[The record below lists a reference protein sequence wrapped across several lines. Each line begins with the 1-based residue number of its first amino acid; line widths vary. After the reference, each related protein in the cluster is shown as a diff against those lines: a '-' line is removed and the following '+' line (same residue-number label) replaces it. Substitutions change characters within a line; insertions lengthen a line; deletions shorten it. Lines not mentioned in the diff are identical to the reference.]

1 MKEYICKKCGAVN
14 EIKLVKKGTQ
24 TGLYCKLCGNWI
36 KWIGKDE
43 MMFAEQIINSNN
55 SNESKLNNQK
65 TTAKERVEAE
75 LAEVTDRKN
84 KLYYFVGTSK
94 YAKLSAKSKELLSK
108 QYNIM
113 LEYIKVL
120 LDCLDNWEE

>member
-1 MKEYICKKCGAVN
+1 MKEYVCKKCGAIN
-14 EIKLVKKGTQ
+14 DITLVKKGMQ

-55 SNESKLNNQK
+55 SNESKPNNQK
-65 TTAKERVEAE
+65 TTAKQRVEVE
-75 LAEVTDRKN
+75 LAELIKRKD
-84 KLYYFVGTSK
+84 KLFNYLDMDKFK
-94 YAKLSAKSKELLSK
+94 LLSQTQRDLLCK

-113 LEYIKVL
+113 IEYIKVL
-120 LDCLDNWEE
+120 EDRLNNWEE